1 VRCIIALPLT
11 LSAVLLAAAA
21 RADPPALRERG
32 SLREGLVVEGCR
44 GPRCDPWVRFP
55 PRPYRAFID
64 ARMSPSGRFFY
75 VWTRP
80 DGGSREVDVFAT
92 PTREAQLANRR
103 GHWSPGAGGALD
115 WVAGDRLWHA
125 WRCGS
130 DCGVAQL
137 YSVTGATLLSL
148 TGEDVE
154 RSRDGRY
161 AVVATRSEGV
171 LVDLARATLRPYRG
185 PAGFRYD
192 NGSLAWAD
200 DHAALT
206 FEETDL
212 KEIPE
217 TRTLHI
223 PLPGA
228 VPTTAVPTRPTVGV
242 APEHPVAPARVAT
255 PARIAAP
262 ARRPALRAALRATR
276 PSR

>member
-1 VRCIIALPLT
+1 MRRITALSLS
-11 LSAVLLAAAA
+11 LSAVLATAAA

-44 GPRCDPWVRFP
+44 GARCEPWVRFP

-148 TGEDVE
+148 TGTDVA
-154 RSRDGRY
+154 RSEDGRF

-171 LVDLARATLRPYRG
+171 LVDLARATLRTHRG
-185 PAGFRYD
+185 PAGLSYVH
-192 NGSLAWAD
+192 GSLAWSA
-200 DHAALT
+200 DHAELA
-206 FEETDL
+206 FEPASHDDNDRVDGGRSL
-212 KEIPE
+212 RIP
-217 TRTLHI
+217 
-223 PLPGA
+223 
-228 VPTTAVPTRPTVGV
+228 VPAATPAQTAT
-242 APEHPVAPARVAT
+242 PAQVAT
-255 PARIAAP
+255 PARTAAPARPTAP
-262 ARRPALRAALRATR
+262 ARRPALRAAVRVTR

>member
-1 VRCIIALPLT
+1 MRSIIALPLT
-11 LSAVLLAAAA
+11 LSAVLSAAVAS
-21 RADPPALRERG
+21 ADPPALRERG

-44 GPRCDPWVRFP
+44 GPRCEPWVRFP

-64 ARMSPSGRFFY
+64 ARLSPSGRFFY

-80 DGGSREVDVFAT
+80 DGRSREVDVFAT

-103 GHWSPGAGGALD
+103 GHWSPGSGGELD

-154 RSRDGRY
+154 RSRDGRF

-171 LVDLARATLRPYRG
+171 LVDLARASLRTVRG
-185 PAGFRYD
+185 PEGLTYV
-192 NGSLAWAD
+192 NGSLAWAA
-200 DHAALT
+200 DHAELA
-206 FEETDL
+206 FEPASHDDNERADGG
-212 KEIPE
+212 
-217 TRTLHI
+217 RTLRI
-223 PLPGA
+223 PVPNATVAHVATPAPA
-228 VPTTAVPTRPTVGV
+228 VTPARV
-242 APEHPVAPARVAT
+242 AAPARVT
-255 PARIAAP
+255 RPAAP
-262 ARRPALRAALRATR
+262 ARRPALRAAVRATR

>member
-1 VRCIIALPLT
+1 MRRIIALPLA
-11 LSAVLLAAAA
+11 LSAALAAPDAS
-21 RADPPALRERG
+21 ADPPALRERG
-32 SLREGLVVEGCR
+32 SLRDGLVVEGCR
-44 GPRCDPWVRFP
+44 GARCEPWVRFP

-64 ARMSPSGRFFY
+64 ARVSPSGRFFY

-154 RSRDGRY
+154 RSRDGRF

-171 LVDLARATLRPYRG
+171 LVDLARATMRTHRG
-185 PAGFRYD
+185 PEGSFRYV

-200 DHAALT
+200 GHAALGFT
-206 FEETDL
+206 APGDDNERA
-212 KEIPE
+212 E
-217 TRTLHI
+217 TRTLRI
-223 PLPGA
+223 PVPEA
-228 VPTTAVPTRPTVGV
+228 APTTAAPPRSAVG
-242 APEHPVAPARVAT
+242 AAPARPAT
-255 PARIAAP
+255 P
-262 ARRPALRAALRATR
+262 ARRPALRAAVRATR